1 MDIYEVLRTKPH
13 SERHLT
19 RYVKFIQ
26 SRTPQE
32 GPLERHHIC
41 PKASDLFPQ
50 FKSFIDHPWNRI
62 DLTSR
67 EHYIAH
73 LLLWK
78 VFGGSQSNAVAR
90 MCLKRSSRLYEQMKT
105 NAISAFKTYAKTD
118 IGKTALG
125 KAKRAHTRR
134 PLTEEHKAK
143 LRKPKSNETKAKIS
157 AARFGMKFS
166 EEHKIKIGNASRG
179 RVLRKA

>member
-1 MDIYEVLRTKPH
+1 MNIYEVLRTKPH
-13 SERHLT
+13 SERHLA

-41 PKASDLFPQ
+41 PKALDLFPQ
-50 FKSFIDHPWNRI
+50 FNSFIDHPWNRI
-62 DLTSR
+62 DLTPR
-67 EHYIAH
+67 EHYVAH

-78 VFGGSQSNAVAR
+78 AYGGSQASAIKM
-90 MCLKRSSRLYEQMKT
+90 MCWKRSSRLYEQMKID
-105 NAISAFKTYAKTD
+105 AISAFKAYAKTD
-118 IGKTALG
+118 IGKVALR

-143 LRKPKSNETKAKIS
+143 LRKPKSDETRSKIS
-157 AARFGMKFS
+157 ASRLGMKFS
-166 EEHKIKIGNASRG
+166 EEHKAKIGNASRG
-179 RVLRKA
+179 RILRKA